1 MYAVS
6 AISLEMEHGDIAG
19 IVDALLDRVVQ
30 IVDVPS
36 SLRHIFSLISST
48 TLGKFESSRHAV
60 SSFFFLRVLC
70 PALVTPERFDIAVE
84 DDRRRILLL
93 ISKIIMNVANVQS
106 FGTKDPQLAIYN
118 DLLESKYQQIV
129 DFLTELGAVWPEP
142 ISSANTTDKSLS
154 VTDADVD
161 EEFIAFYVIKHLDR
175 ILQVD
180 GIDANLVTSVARS
193 VQQRQRK
200 RLKLSASAQAT
211 AYAE

>member
-1 MYAVS
+1 LEPPSEIQAQLFRANSIVTRIITQHVRTAGFTYFRNLLLPTVQAAS
-6 AISLEMEHGDIAG
+6 EISPDMEHDDVVK
-19 IVDALLDRVVQ
+19 IVETLLDRVVR
-30 IVDVPS
+30 IIDVPS
-36 SLRHIFSLISST
+36 PLRHIFSLISST

-70 PALVTPERFDIAVE
+70 PALVTPERFDITVE

-142 ISSANTTDKSLS
+142 LSSANTTDKI
-154 VTDADVD
+154 VATTDADVD
-161 EEFIAFYVIKHLDR
+161 EEFV
-175 ILQVD
+175 
-180 GIDANLVTSVARS
+180 
-193 VQQRQRK
+193 
-200 RLKLSASAQAT
+200 
-211 AYAE
+211 